1 MSVSVPGVGG
11 PVLLRFS
18 NRARRLSIT
27 VKSNGSVRVTI
38 PKGVSVTRARQFLKA
53 KEGWIRR
60 SLDEFRRLTEL
71 AEEAGLSEPEFQK
84 ARAMLAS
91 RLERLARIHGFEY
104 NRVTI
109 RNQTSRWGSCSGK
122 NNINL
127 NVNLVRLP
135 DDLRDYVMMHE
146 LVHTRV
152 KNHSKQFWRE
162 LDKLVGD
169 GKSMQRRLRDYRLR

>member
-1 MSVSVPGVGG
+1 MSVSVPGVGE

-18 NRARRLSIT
+18 NRAKRLSIT
-27 VKSNGSVRVTI
+27 VKRDGSVRVTI
-38 PKGVSVTRARQFLKA
+38 PKGVSVARAREFLKA

-60 SLDEFRRLTEL
+60 SLEKFRRLDEL
-71 AEEAGLSEPEFQK
+71 AEEAGLSEPEFRK
-84 ARAMLAS
+84 AGSMLAS

-109 RNQTSRWGSCSGK
+109 RNQTTRWGSCSGK

-135 DDLRDYVMMHE
+135 DELRDYVMVHE

-162 LDKLVGD
+162 LNKLVGD
-169 GKSMQRRLRDYRLR
+169 CKSMQRRLRDYRLR